1 METVLEIKLLRKNK
15 VGMDVVTSI
24 IEYCKKHK
32 IEIIVND
39 KVVKVV
45 K

>member
-1 METVLEIKLLRKNK
+1 METVLEIKILKRNK
-15 VGMDVVTSI
+15 VSMDVITSI

-32 IEIIVND
+32 IETIVND
-39 KVVKVV
+39 KVIKVV

>member
-1 METVLEIKLLRKNK
+1 METVLEIKIIRKNK
-15 VGMDVVTSI
+15 VSMDVVTSI

-32 IEIIVND
+32 IETIVND
-39 KVVKVV
+39 KVIKVV

>member
-1 METVLEIKLLRKNK
+1 METAVEIKIIRKNK
-15 VGMDVVTSI
+15 VSMDVIASI

-32 IEIIVND
+32 IETIVND
-39 KVVKVV
+39 KVIKVV